1 MAKITQEEIY
11 SFESL
16 YNQENNVGLMRATF
30 DGEDVAVIIRFREG
44 ESSVEATPVALL
56 INQEIFDRLI
66 PPEDPYVGMET
77 DSTSAN

>member
-30 DGEDVAVIIRFREG
+30 NDEDVAVIVRFRENDVG
-44 ESSVEATPVALL
+44 VEATPVAVLV
-56 INQEIFDRLI
+56 NEVIFERLT

-77 DSTSAN
+77 ESELGN